1 MGSNYHNQESINSSE
16 EVDQSEQLD
25 NNELGV
31 GRSYECVF
39 CKRGF
44 NTAQALGGHM
54 NIHRKD
60 RARNKPSSGKKLDE
74 IYTGPRLYQQIP
86 AISSSIHT
94 SNNHRFVSDD
104 LQDHHQTHLSYA
116 AYFPASSSS
125 TRLLPLYGNDSY
137 HHHQRYCSDH
147 HDADRDHGQ
156 PTNQGDWRMED
167 LGKNG
172 RGFMTDQKEDELDL
186 ELRLGYDS

>member
-1 MGSNYHNQESINSSE
+1 MESNYHDQESINSSE
-16 EVDQSEQLD
+16 EVDHSD
-25 NNELGV
+25 NNNNNVDLGV

-60 RARNKPSSGKKLDE
+60 RARNKPSSAKKDE
-74 IYTGPRLYQQIP
+74 IIYTGPRLYQQIP
-86 AISSSIHT
+86 SITHH
-94 SNNHRFVSDD
+94 NHGFVSDHD
-104 LQDHHQTHLSYA
+104 QDHHQTHLSYA

-125 TRLLPLYGNDSY
+125 TRLLPLYGNDDS
-137 HHHQRYCSDH
+137 CP
-147 HDADRDHGQ
+147 HDVDRDHRQ
-156 PTNQGDWRMED
+156 PSYHQGDWRMSLSMAED

-172 RGFMTDQKEDELDL
+172 QGLIEQKEDDQLDL